1 MKTLKELSG
10 AFIGEVNAAV
20 MFRVFLG
27 IYSVVTGNRIN
38 WRIEDYVIIAGWLTF
53 TMVMTYIGYTLYR
66 GIKADVIDIKE
77 TINKRKEAKKA

>member
-10 AFIGEVNAAV
+10 AFIGEINAAV

-38 WRIEDYVIIAGWLTF
+38 WRIEDYVIIAGWLAF
-53 TMVMTYIGYTLYR
+53 TMAITYVGWTLYK
-66 GIKADVIDIKE
+66 GIKADVLDIKE
-77 TINKRKEAKKA
+77 TIDKRKEAKKA